1 MDTYAHAVIGNADS
15 FRGAAK
21 DGEAGLALAGLA
33 DVVVVRTGI
42 VGDHGGLVIVVVNLL
57 LIAPGESDTLLVALN
72 VAYDTAKADP
82 HGVPCILATL
92 EDGEA
97 RCVGQH
103 VRRIDGHT
111 FCIGE
116 VGFYESGSLVFC
128 PEDVDV
134 EQFILVCF
142 MEAVQGIDVSLLCHF
157 DAIVAWY

>member
-1 MDTYAHAVIGNADS
+1 MDTYAHAVIGNANS

-21 DGEAGLALAGLA
+21 DGKAGLALAGLA

-111 FCIGE
+111 FRIGE
-116 VGFYESGSLVFC
+116 VGFYEKWFACLLLRRCGGR
-128 PEDVDV
+128 
-134 EQFILVCF
+134 
-142 MEAVQGIDVSLLCHF
+142 AVHSCVLYGGGAGHWRVVVVPL
-157 DAIVAWY
+157 